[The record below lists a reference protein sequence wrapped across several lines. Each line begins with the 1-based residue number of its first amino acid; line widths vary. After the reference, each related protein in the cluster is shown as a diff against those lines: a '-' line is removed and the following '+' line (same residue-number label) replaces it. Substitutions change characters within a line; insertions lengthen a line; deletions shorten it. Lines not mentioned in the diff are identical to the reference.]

1 MRDFMYLGS
10 APYGEDCASVGQDD
24 YHKRARAECRAYI
37 GQLKRMFGDPPDG
50 CSLVIRSNPHDFGSY
65 LSVDAVF
72 SDEAGAA
79 YALKCEND
87 QPELWDADAR
97 AELGLEVSDAAS

>member
-1 MRDFMYLGS
+1 
-10 APYGEDCASVGQDD
+10 
-24 YHKRARAECRAYI
+24 
-37 GQLKRMFGDPPDG
+37 MFGDPPDG

-97 AELGLEVSDAAS
+97 AELGLEVSDANS